1 MLDKTNL
8 QSLLEENHWLK
19 PYLNQKKIIF
29 KQDTVN
35 GYQIHFSDDEIE
47 IVYSSISQRNRALL
61 ALTTSMQDVFE
72 ISAVKNLGV
81 MVD

>member
-1 MLDKTNL
+1 MEDILDKTNL

-29 KQDTVN
+29 KQDAVN
-35 GYQIHFSDDEIE
+35 GYQVHFSDDEIE

-61 ALTTSMQDVFE
+61 SLIT
-72 ISAVKNLGV
+72 IKNTR
-81 MVD
+81 MVLLIK